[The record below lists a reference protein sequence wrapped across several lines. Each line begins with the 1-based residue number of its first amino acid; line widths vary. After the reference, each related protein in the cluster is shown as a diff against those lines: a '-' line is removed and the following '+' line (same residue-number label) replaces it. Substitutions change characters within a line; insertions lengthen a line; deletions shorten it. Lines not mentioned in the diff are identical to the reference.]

1 MYVLSQLGALILKT
15 LRSRRHRA
23 LCAAL
28 KSARKAANLSQDE
41 LASRLKTSQTV
52 IARIEIGE
60 RRIDVIEF
68 IDLTNA
74 LRLDPR
80 TILSDLMD

>member
-1 MYVLSQLGALILKT
+1 MKS

-28 KSARKAANLSQDE
+28 RSARKTARLSQDE

-52 IARIEIGE
+52 IARIESGE
-60 RRIDVIEF
+60 RRVDVVEF
-68 IDLTNA
+68 IDMARA

-80 TILSDLMD
+80 DVLSELMK

>member
-1 MYVLSQLGALILKT
+1 LKT

-28 KSARKAANLSQDE
+28 KSARETAGLSQHE
-41 LASRLKTSQTV
+41 LASRLKTSQTT

-68 IDLTNA
+68 IDLAKA
-74 LRLDPR
+74 LRLDPH
-80 TILSDLMD
+80 TILTELMD